1 MLLKGETKNKMM
13 NKKRLLIIAVLFT
26 LFGVVTGT
34 IISSHFQIPVN
45 SYAAE
50 PAISKEAIEML
61 TKTNQAITEVAAT
74 VKPSVVNIAST
85 KTLEHSRSMS
95 PFFQDP
101 FFKRFFGDNFG
112 FSEQPRKYK
121 QSGLGSGVIVRK
133 DGFILTNNHVIRG
146 ADEIKVTLPDKREFK
161 GEVIGTDQ
169 KTDLAVIKVEADELP
184 EIHLGD
190 SDELKVGETVLAIG
204 NPFGLNATVTSGIVS
219 AKGRANVGIAD
230 YEDFIQTDAP
240 INPGNSGGALVNIR
254 GELIGINTAIFSTT
268 GGYQGIGFAI
278 PSNMAKVVM
287 ENLIEKGKVVR
298 GWLGVTIQTLTP
310 ELAEQFNLEDKRGVL
325 VGDVSDGGPAE
336 KAGIQRGDVIVEYNG
351 ENVDDVT
358 NLRNMVA
365 NTPPDGKVTI
375 KLIRDGKTKSFD
387 VRISEMASD
396 IGSLAEHSDNQL
408 KGVSVQDITP
418 QLKNTLRIPERI
430 AGVVVSDV
438 REDSPASGVLQRG
451 DVIMEINKEPVRN
464 LEDYQ
469 ESVAAIESD
478 EDILMLVFRGR
489 SPFYV
494 TLSAQ

>member
-1 MLLKGETKNKMM
+1 MFS
-13 NKKRLLIIAVLFT
+13 KKRSLAFGGLFIVVGLIIGL
-26 LFGVVTGT
+26 G
-34 IISSHFQIPVN
+34 ISSTFNIHSN
-45 SYAAE
+45 GYSGDRT
-50 PAISKEAIEML
+50 ISKESIDFL
-61 TKTNQAITEVAAT
+61 SKTNEAISEVAAS

-85 KTLEHSRSMS
+85 KTIKSPGRMS
-95 PFFQDP
+95 PFFDDP
-101 FFKRFFGDNFG
+101 FFRRFFGDEFG
-112 FSEQPRKYK
+112 FFEHPKEYK
-121 QSGLGSGVIVRK
+121 RSGLGSGVIVDT
-133 DGFILTNNHVIRG
+133 DGYILTNNHVIRG
-146 ADEIKVTLPDKREFK
+146 ADEIEVKMSDEREFK
-161 GEVIGTDQ
+161 GKVIGTDQ
-169 KTDLAVIKVEADELP
+169 KTDLAVIKIDETNLP
-184 EIHLGD
+184 AIKFGD

-310 ELAEQFNLEDKRGVL
+310 ELAEQFNLHDTKGVL

-351 ENVDDVT
+351 EKVDNVT
-358 NLRNMVA
+358 ALRNMVA
-365 NTPPDGKVTI
+365 NTPPDGKVAI
-375 KLIRDGKTKSFD
+375 ELIRDGKTESVN

-396 IGSLAEHSDNQL
+396 ISSLSEHFDNQL

-418 QLKNTLRIPERI
+418 QLKNTLRIPKRI
-430 AGVVVSDV
+430 DGVVVSDV
-438 REDSPASGVLQRG
+438 QEDSTAAGVLKRG
-451 DVIMEINKEPVRN
+451 DVIMEINKEPIQN

-469 ESVAAIESD
+469 ESVSAIETD
-478 EDILMLVFRGR
+478 EDILMLVFRGS

-494 TLSAQ
+494 NLSAQ

>member
-1 MLLKGETKNKMM
+1 MS
-13 NKKRLLIIAVLFT
+13 VFFT
-26 LFGVVTGT
+26 LFGIVAGT
-34 IISSHFQIPVN
+34 IISLHFHVPVA
-45 SYAAE
+45 SYASE
-50 PAISKEAIEML
+50 GMISKEAIEML
-61 TKTNQAITEVAAT
+61 SKTNQAITEVAAT

-85 KTLEHSRSMS
+85 KTLKHSGAMS

-112 FSEQPRKYK
+112 FSEKPREYK

-146 ADEIKVTLPDKREFK
+146 ADEIKVTLHDKREFK
-161 GEVIGTDQ
+161 GQVIGTDQ
-169 KTDLAVIKVEADELP
+169 KTDLAVIKVEAEELP
-184 EIHLGD
+184 EIRLGD

-310 ELAEQFNLEDKRGVL
+310 ELAEQFNLKDAKGVL
-325 VGDVSDGGPAE
+325 VGDVSEGGPAE
-336 KAGIQRGDVIVEYNG
+336 ESGIQRGDVIVEYDG
-351 ENVDDVT
+351 EKVEDVT
-358 NLRNMVA
+358 TLRNMVA
-365 NTPPDGKVTI
+365 NTPPDGKVAI
-375 KLIRDGKTKSFD
+375 KLIRDGKTESVH
-387 VRISEMASD
+387 VRISEMDSD
-396 IGSLAEHSDNQL
+396 IGSLSESFDNQL
-408 KGVSVQDITP
+408 KGVTVQDITP

-430 AGVVVSDV
+430 TGVVVSDV
-438 REDSPASGVLQRG
+438 QDDSSASDVLKRG
-451 DVIMEINKEPVRN
+451 DVIMEINKKPIRN

-469 ESVAAIESD
+469 ESVSAIEPD
-478 EDILMLVFRGR
+478 EDILMLVFRER

-494 TLSAQ
+494 TLSSQREE

>member
-1 MLLKGETKNKMM
+1 MM
-13 NKKRLLIIAVLFT
+13 RKKKIFITAVLLT
-26 LFGVVTGT
+26 LFGLITGT
-34 IISSHFQIPVN
+34 ILSSNFQFPVN
-45 SYAAE
+45 SYASE
-50 PAISKEAIEML
+50 SMISKEAIEML
-61 TKTNQAITEVAAT
+61 SRTNQAITEVAAT

-85 KTLEHSRSMS
+85 KTLKHSGSMS

-101 FFKRFFGDNFG
+101 FFKRFFGDKFG
-112 FSEQPRKYK
+112 FSEKPKKYK

-133 DGFILTNNHVIRG
+133 EGFILTNNHVIKG
-146 ADEIKVTLPDKREFK
+146 ADEIKVTLHDKREFK
-161 GEVIGTDQ
+161 GKVIGTDQ
-169 KTDLAVIKVEADELP
+169 KTDLAVIKVEADDLP
-184 EIHLGD
+184 EIRLGD

-278 PSNMAKVVM
+278 PSNMARVVM
-287 ENLIEKGKVVR
+287 ENLIETGKVVR

-310 ELAEQFNLEDKRGVL
+310 ELAEQFNLHDTKGVL

-336 KAGIQRGDVIVEYNG
+336 KAGIQRGDVIVEYDG
-351 ENVDDVT
+351 EKVDDVT
-358 NLRNMVA
+358 ALRNMVA
-365 NTPPDGKVTI
+365 NTPPDGKVAI
-375 KLIRDGKTKSFD
+375 KLIRDGKTKSVN

-396 IGSLAEHSDNQL
+396 ISSLSEHFDNQL

-418 QLKNTLRIPERI
+418 QLKNTLHIPKRI

-438 REDSPASGVLQRG
+438 QEDSPAAGVLKRG
-451 DVIMEINKEPVRN
+451 DVIMEINKEPIQN

-469 ESVAAIESD
+469 ESVSAIETD
-478 EDILMLVFRGR
+478 EDILMLVFRGS

>member
-1 MLLKGETKNKMM
+1 MM
-13 NKKRLLIIAVLFT
+13 KKKRLLIVAVLFT
-26 LFGVVTGT
+26 LFGLIMGATL
-34 IISSHFQIPVN
+34 SSHLHMHAN
-45 SYAAE
+45 SYAAD

-61 TKTNQAITEVAAT
+61 SKTNQAITEVAAT
-74 VKPSVVNIAST
+74 AKPSVVNIAST
-85 KTLEHSRSMS
+85 KTLKHSGAMS
-95 PFFQDP
+95 PFFHDP
-101 FFKRFFGDNFG
+101 FFKKFFGDNFG
-112 FSEQPRKYK
+112 FSEKPRKYK
-121 QSGLGSGVIVRK
+121 QSGLGSGVVVRK

-146 ADEIKVTLPDKREFK
+146 ADEIKVTLHDKREFK
-161 GEVIGTDQ
+161 GKVIGTDQ
-169 KTDLAVIKVEADELP
+169 KTDLAVIKVEADDLP
-184 EIHLGD
+184 EIRLGD

-310 ELAEQFNLEDKRGVL
+310 ELAEQFNLEDTKGVL

-336 KAGIQRGDVIVEYNG
+336 KAGIQRGDVIVEYDG
-351 ENVDDVT
+351 EQVDDVT
-358 NLRNMVA
+358 TLRNMVA
-365 NTPPDGKVTI
+365 NTPPDGKVAV
-375 KLIRDGKTKSFD
+375 KLIRDGNTKSVN
-387 VRISEMASD
+387 VRVSEMASD
-396 IGSLAEHSDNQL
+396 ISSLSEHFDNQL

-418 QLKNTLRIPERI
+418 QLKNTLRIPKRI
-430 AGVVVSDV
+430 TGVVVSDV
-438 REDSPASGVLQRG
+438 QEDSQASGVLKRG
-451 DVIMEINKEPVRN
+451 DVIMEINKEPIRN

-469 ESVAAIESD
+469 ESVAAIEPD